1 MRMRDKVALVTGAGS
16 GIGRATALR
25 LAAEGARVACAD
37 SNQDAAAETATRIA
51 DAGGDALALVADV
64 TDDGACA
71 RMVEAALARFGRLTT
86 LVNSA
91 GVRAE
96 RRDPTPPPDEWQ
108 RVVDVNLTGT
118 YLASRAALAALASS
132 GSGSITNLASIFG
145 LVGGSPSPAYA
156 ASKGGVVNLTRTM
169 ALTWAPKVR
178 VNCVCPGVIET
189 PMTAPLL
196 ADAGWRE
203 SAVRRHP
210 LGRVGQPEEIAAA
223 ILYLAS
229 DEAAFVTGVAL
240 PARKIVAVLECA
252 GNSRNSVSPPLER
265 SHLGNG
271 YVGNA
276 EWLGVPLPRILE
288 RAGLKPSAHEV
299 VLEGA
304 DRGQPAFA
312 PEEVPFAKSL
322 PLETALHHA

>member
-132 GSGSITNLASIFG
+132 GSGSITNLASST
-145 LVGGSPSPAYA
+145 SPGRWRSRGRRRCASTASAPA
-156 ASKGGVVNLTRTM
+156 S
-169 ALTWAPKVR
+169 
-178 VNCVCPGVIET
+178 
-189 PMTAPLL
+189 
-196 ADAGWRE
+196 
-203 SAVRRHP
+203 SRR
-210 LGRVGQPEEIAAA
+210 R
-223 ILYLAS
+223 
-229 DEAAFVTGVAL
+229 
-240 PARKIVAVLECA
+240 
-252 GNSRNSVSPPLER
+252 
-265 SHLGNG
+265 
-271 YVGNA
+271 
-276 EWLGVPLPRILE
+276 
-288 RAGLKPSAHEV
+288 
-299 VLEGA
+299 
-304 DRGQPAFA
+304 
-312 PEEVPFAKSL
+312 
-322 PLETALHHA
+322 